1 MKKTRANPHLSLRGA
16 EVRAH
21 MDAADRHEDKA
32 EEHRLAAASIL
43 KRAREEL
50 SDSDWKQWLRR
61 AVCMLER
68 EADALLM
75 LLWSAHERYEHAMKT
90 EREVKARAVAARRTK
105 A

>member
-1 MKKTRANPHLSLRGA
+1 
-16 EVRAH
+16 
-21 MDAADRHEDKA
+21 
-32 EEHRLAAASIL
+32 
-43 KRAREEL
+43 
-50 SDSDWKQWLRR
+50 
-61 AVCMLER
+61 MLER